1 MFLTSIEANI
11 IYTFPVFM
19 HYNPNYRYITLN
31 FNESVILSI
40 IMTTK
45 IDGEDFEIGIRTL
58 EEIVKKRE
66 NENLFEDGVIQFA
79 IKKSGGSIRI
89 VLNLLRSA
97 SINAGM
103 RYEMDAEKS
112 ELVTKTDIEF
122 AYREYKNAMQRSI
135 NRKHLPILK
144 EIYKNKRPISDEDN
158 MIVMELFK
166 TFAVIEYNCDRWCDL
181 NPAIKDYLIDV
192 GELEKIQ
199 LPWKQSVL

>member
-199 LPWKQSVL
+199 LP